1 MPTEGPKLELY
12 NVHRIEGS
20 VFAKV
25 GALNRE
31 AKQAKSK
38 RVLSFCKVPYRGYA
52 TYSFLE
58 WLGVSLK

>member
-12 NVHRIEGS
+12 NVHRIGR
-20 VFAKV
+20 VCFAKV

-38 RVLSFCKVPYRGYA
+38 RVVSFCKVHLIEVMK
-52 TYSFLE
+52 SI
-58 WLGVSLK
+58 VSLNGLVFH